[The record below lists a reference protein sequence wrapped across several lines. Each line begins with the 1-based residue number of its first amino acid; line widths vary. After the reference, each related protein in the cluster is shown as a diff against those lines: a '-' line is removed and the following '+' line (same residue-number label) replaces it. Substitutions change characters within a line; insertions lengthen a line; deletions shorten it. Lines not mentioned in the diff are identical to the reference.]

1 MQKKVQISP
10 KSSKSLEKWRL
21 AVRDHLIEEA
31 KLASYGLNKKTIEKC
46 NKEGILTEDGTILSK
61 EELDVV
67 VKYHLDKLKVPNY

>member
-1 MQKKVQISP
+1 MQKNVQISP

-46 NKEGILTEDGTILSK
+46 NKEGILTEDGTILFK
-61 EELDVV
+61 EELEVV